1 MIIVKDM
8 NKKDLVKIVAEKTRK
23 SQKEVAHI
31 IDIFFQELSQNLR
44 ENDVQIKD
52 FGTFKKVVQPAR
64 MGRNPATNEPIEI
77 PEKTVVRFK
86 PSKNVLNM
94 KWL

>member
-1 MIIVKDM
+1 M
-8 NKKDLVKIVAEKTRK
+8 NKKELVKIVAEKTRK

-64 MGRNPATNEPIEI
+64 KGRNPATNEPIEI
-77 PEKTVVRFK
+77 PEKTVVKFK

>member
-64 MGRNPATNEPIEI
+64 IGRNPATNEPIEI
-77 PEKTVVRFK
+77 PEKTVVKFK

>member
-1 MIIVKDM
+1 M
-8 NKKDLVKIVAEKTRK
+8 NKKELVKIVAEKTRK

-52 FGTFKKVVQPAR
+52 FGTFKKVVLPAR
-64 MGRNPATNEPIEI
+64 IGRNPATNEPIEI
-77 PEKTVVRFK
+77 PEKTVVKFK

>member
-1 MIIVKDM
+1 M

-64 MGRNPATNEPIEI
+64 IGRNPATNEPIEI
-77 PEKTVVRFK
+77 PEKTVVKFK